1 MKDIYEN
8 NKNYIPENRDHNLR
22 QVSGN
27 DDDDDDDDQM
37 MNLPNP

>member
-1 MKDIYEN
+1 MYEN
-8 NKNYIPENRDHNLR
+8 NKNYIPENRHHNLN

-27 DDDDDDDDQM
+27 DDDDDDDQM